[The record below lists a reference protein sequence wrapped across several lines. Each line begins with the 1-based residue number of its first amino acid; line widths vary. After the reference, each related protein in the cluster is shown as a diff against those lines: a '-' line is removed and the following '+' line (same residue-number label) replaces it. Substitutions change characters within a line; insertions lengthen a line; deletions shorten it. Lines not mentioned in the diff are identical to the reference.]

1 MTGHREI
8 RLAFAAL
15 ATAALIWGYNW
26 VVMKIALRYSGPVD
40 FAALRNGF
48 GALTLF
54 IIIALR
60 RESLRPPV
68 SAFSKTLL
76 LGLLQTTGF
85 VGLIAWALMEGGAGK
100 SAVLAYTMPF
110 WAIVFGMIFLGER
123 IRGLQWLAVALAA
136 SGVVLMISPWRD
148 IPDLTTS
155 IISLCAGLVWGA
167 SMIVA
172 KKIPYDGRG
181 ALLSVTAWQMLLGT
195 LPLIALSPFITQ
207 IPTDWNTGFVI
218 ALAYNAIMGSAL
230 AWLLWLF
237 ALKHLPAGMAGI
249 ASLGAP
255 AVGVLTAW
263 LQLGETPSFIEAL
276 GMCLIFSALAVL
288 SLRALFNNQKGI
300 KP

>member
-1 MTGHREI
+1 MTASRET
-8 RLAFAAL
+8 RLALAAL
-15 ATAALIWGYNW
+15 AAVALIWGYNW
-26 VVMKIALRYSGPVD
+26 VVMKVALRFSGPVD
-40 FAALRNGF
+40 FAALRSGF

-54 IIIALR
+54 VIIALR
-60 RESLRPPV
+60 REPLHPPA
-68 SAFSKTLL
+68 AFGKTLL

-85 VGLIAWALMEGGAGK
+85 IGLIAWALMEGSAGK

-123 IRGLQWLAVALAA
+123 VRGLQWLAVALAA
-136 SGVVLMISPWRD
+136 GGVVLMISPWRD
-148 IPDLTTS
+148 IPDLPTS
-155 IISLCAGLVWGA
+155 VISLCAGLVWGA

-172 KKIPYDGRG
+172 KKIPYEGRG
-181 ALLSVTAWQMLLGT
+181 ALLSVTAWQMLIGT

-207 IPTDWNTGFVI
+207 IPTVWNAGFVL
-218 ALAYNAIMGSAL
+218 ALAYNAVLGSAL

-237 ALKHLPAGMAGI
+237 ALRHLPAGMAGI

-263 LQLGETPSFIEAL
+263 LQLGEIPSFIEAL

-288 SLRALFNNQKGI
+288 SLRALFVNRKRN
-300 KP
+300 